1 MIKNNNEI
9 LINEA
14 IKAYK
19 NAICPYSKY
28 QVGAAIQTKS
38 NQIIHGF
45 NIESKAYPTTLCAER
60 VAIFSALSQGYRDFV
75 SLAVVTI
82 DGGTPCGGCRQI
94 IHEFAG
100 DIPILISDI
109 NKNFTKTFTSELLP
123 NPFG

>member
-1 MIKNNNEI
+1 MNDQN
-9 LINEA
+9 LIEHA

-19 NAICPYSKY
+19 NAICPYSNY
-28 QVGAAIQTKS
+28 SVGASILTTDNK
-38 NQIIHGF
+38 IISGF

-60 VAIFSALSQGYRDFV
+60 VAIFSALSQGYHKFS

-100 DIPILISDI
+100 DITIIISDVKKDYFKI
-109 NKNFTKTFTSELLP
+109 MAKDLLP
-123 NPFG
+123 HPFG